1 MRVTQKVKT
10 QLDAFLVKDCEEM
23 AIDVSMTR
31 KRSSASCE
39 SGQST
44 MTEGLGASAALSSA
58 IADMI
63 LKVGLSHTLS
73 EDPLMARVLK
83 FAKVAPASYKPPT
96 REDIGGRYLDTFS
109 IRYEKK
115 NDALVVEVSKKFG
128 WSMMSDGATVLHIPL
143 VNVLAGLPNV
153 LPVMLEIADCT
164 GHMQGGGK
172 KDGMFLA
179 TLMQKHADKLPKR
192 ECYLYLLDGAGN
204 EQAAGGDML
213 ELANPWS
220 TKIRFGVRSTSSTSP
235 RELQDRNKGR
245 QGARRA
251 VRRARAGSLRMQD
264 AAA

>member
-1 MRVTQKVKT
+1 
-10 QLDAFLVKDCEEM
+10 M
-23 AIDVSMTR
+23 AVDVSMTR

-63 LKVGLSHTLS
+63 LKKGLSHTLS

-143 VNVLAGLPNV
+143 VNVLAG
-153 LPVMLEIADCT
+153 
-164 GHMQGGGK
+164 
-172 KDGMFLA
+172 
-179 TLMQKHADKLPKR
+179 
-192 ECYLYLLDGAGN
+192 GAH
-204 EQAAGGDML
+204 
-213 ELANPWS
+213 
-220 TKIRFGVRSTSSTSP
+220 RP
-235 RELQDRNKGR
+235 RR
-245 QGARRA
+245 RRA
-251 VRRARAGSLRMQD
+251 QLAETQACLGQQAPFTRVGKGGEGGAHLRR
-264 AAA
+264 

>member
-1 MRVTQKVKT
+1 
-10 QLDAFLVKDCEEM
+10 M
-23 AIDVSMTR
+23 AVDVSMTR

-44 MTEGLGASAALSSA
+44 MTEGLGVSAALSSA

-63 LKVGLSHTLS
+63 LKKGLSHTLS

-204 EQAAGGDML
+204 EQAAGDML
-213 ELANPWS
+213 ELANLWS
-220 TKIRFGVRSTSSTSP
+220 TKIW
-235 RELQDRNKGR
+235 
-245 QGARRA
+245 GAEH
-251 VRRARAGSLRMQD
+251 LIHLTQ
-264 AAA
+264 